1 MLDLAQEAGGRV
13 KFVAHGRYGVLD
25 RRMAA
30 LPHHR
35 EQNLLFLGHVAV
47 QLIPQGQERLSQPDR
62 GFLVVAMH
70 GHDLLGQR
78 DQPVHLDPMGLVVAG
93 ENVVDQGCDVAT
105 KSALQNI
112 HIGDFNISDFQA
124 ANTVS
129 TAADLNIDI
138 TGCAAG
144 ITGADVLFSGEA
156 DTLAP
161 TLLKLTDT
169 GGSGGMATGIAVQ
182 ILDAQSQQEIPLN
195 QVQPLTPLKA
205 GDNTPKYQLRYK
217 STKAGATG
225 GNATAVLYFDL
236 VYQ

>member
-1 MLDLAQEAGGRV
+1 MKKKTIFQCVILFFSILNIHVGMAGPEQV
-13 KFVAHGRYGVLD
+13 SMHIYG
-25 RRMAA
+25 
-30 LPHHR
+30 
-35 EQNLLFLGHVAV
+35 
-47 QLIPQGQERLSQPDR
+47 
-62 GFLVVAMH
+62 
-70 GHDLLGQR
+70 
-78 DQPVHLDPMGLVVAG
+78 
-93 ENVVDQGCDVAT
+93 NVVDQGCDVAT

-205 GDNTPKYQLRYK
+205 GDNTLKYQLRYK

-236 VYQ
+236 VYHRLRAFRSCPFNERQSSARAGRSLRRRNGACCRAQRTRRSQ

>member
-1 MLDLAQEAGGRV
+1 MKKKTIFQCVILFFSILNIHVGMAGPEQV
-13 KFVAHGRYGVLD
+13 SMHIYG
-25 RRMAA
+25 
-30 LPHHR
+30 
-35 EQNLLFLGHVAV
+35 
-47 QLIPQGQERLSQPDR
+47 
-62 GFLVVAMH
+62 
-70 GHDLLGQR
+70 
-78 DQPVHLDPMGLVVAG
+78 
-93 ENVVDQGCDVAT
+93 NVVDQGCDVAT

-169 GGSGGMATGIAVQ
+169 GGSGGMATGPTA
-182 ILDAQSQQEIPLN
+182 AR
-195 QVQPLTPLKA
+195 
-205 GDNTPKYQLRYK
+205 PKGVLVSKLSLIDTK
-217 STKAGATG
+217 STSFFRKTSSIRYI
-225 GNATAVLYFDL
+225 VSFCEREIRSSLYTKTL
-236 VYQ
+236 S

>member
-1 MLDLAQEAGGRV
+1 MKKKTIFQCVILFFSILNIHVGMAGPEQV
-13 KFVAHGRYGVLD
+13 SMHIYG
-25 RRMAA
+25 
-30 LPHHR
+30 
-35 EQNLLFLGHVAV
+35 
-47 QLIPQGQERLSQPDR
+47 
-62 GFLVVAMH
+62 
-70 GHDLLGQR
+70 
-78 DQPVHLDPMGLVVAG
+78 
-93 ENVVDQGCDVAT
+93 NVVDQGCDVAT

-112 HIGDFNISDFQA
+112 HIGDFNIS
-124 ANTVS
+124 
-129 TAADLNIDI
+129 
-138 TGCAAG
+138 CAAG

-205 GDNTPKYQLRYK
+205 GDNTLKYQLRYK

>member
-1 MLDLAQEAGGRV
+1 MKKKTIFQYVILFFSFLNTHVGMAGPEQV
-13 KFVAHGRYGVLD
+13 SMHIYG
-25 RRMAA
+25 
-30 LPHHR
+30 
-35 EQNLLFLGHVAV
+35 N
-47 QLIPQGQERLSQPDR
+47 
-62 GFLVVAMH
+62 
-70 GHDLLGQR
+70 
-78 DQPVHLDPMGLVVAG
+78 
-93 ENVVDQGCDVAT
+93 VAT

-205 GDNTPKYQLRYK
+205 GDNTLKYQLRYK

>member
-1 MLDLAQEAGGRV
+1 MKKKTIFQCVILFFSILNIHVGMAGPEQV
-13 KFVAHGRYGVLD
+13 SMHIYG
-25 RRMAA
+25 
-30 LPHHR
+30 
-35 EQNLLFLGHVAV
+35 
-47 QLIPQGQERLSQPDR
+47 
-62 GFLVVAMH
+62 
-70 GHDLLGQR
+70 
-78 DQPVHLDPMGLVVAG
+78 
-93 ENVVDQGCDVAT
+93 NVVDQGCDVA
-105 KSALQNI
+105 
-112 HIGDFNISDFQA
+112 SDFQA

-195 QVQPLTPLKA
+195 QIQPLTPLKA
-205 GDNTPKYQLRYK
+205 GDNTLKYQLRYK

>member
-1 MLDLAQEAGGRV
+1 MKKNTIFQVVILSFTLLYMHVGIAGPEQV
-13 KFVAHGRYGVLD
+13 SMHIYG
-25 RRMAA
+25 
-30 LPHHR
+30 
-35 EQNLLFLGHVAV
+35 
-47 QLIPQGQERLSQPDR
+47 
-62 GFLVVAMH
+62 
-70 GHDLLGQR
+70 
-78 DQPVHLDPMGLVVAG
+78 
-93 ENVVDQGCDVAT
+93 NVVDQGCDVAT

-112 HIGDFNISDFQA
+112 HIGDFNISDFQT

-156 DTLAP
+156 DTLVP

-195 QVQPLTPLKA
+195 QVLPLTPLKA
-205 GDNTPKYQLRYK
+205 GG
-217 STKAGATG
+217 AG
-225 GNATAVLYFDL
+225 
-236 VYQ
+236 

>member
-1 MLDLAQEAGGRV
+1 
-13 KFVAHGRYGVLD
+13 
-25 RRMAA
+25 
-30 LPHHR
+30 
-35 EQNLLFLGHVAV
+35 
-47 QLIPQGQERLSQPDR
+47 
-62 GFLVVAMH
+62 
-70 GHDLLGQR
+70 
-78 DQPVHLDPMGLVVAG
+78 
-93 ENVVDQGCDVAT
+93 
-105 KSALQNI
+105 LQNI

-195 QVQPLTPLKA
+195 
-205 GDNTPKYQLRYK
+205 
-217 STKAGATG
+217 
-225 GNATAVLYFDL
+225 
-236 VYQ
+236 

>member
-1 MLDLAQEAGGRV
+1 MKKKTIYKIACCLTAGFLLCSCGKNEEA
-13 KFVAHGRYGVLD
+13 LD
-25 RRMAA
+25 R
-30 LPHHR
+30 PYS
-35 EQNLLFLGHVAV
+35 FT
-47 QLIPQGQERLSQPDR
+47 ERSFP
-62 GFLVVAMH
+62 
-70 GHDLLGQR
+70 
-78 DQPVHLDPMGLVVAG
+78 
-93 ENVVDQGCDVAT
+93 VDQGCDVAT

-205 GDNTPKYQLRYK
+205 GDNTLKYQLRYK

>member
-1 MLDLAQEAGGRV
+1 MKKKTIFQCVILFFSILNIHVGMAGPEQV
-13 KFVAHGRYGVLD
+13 SMHIYG
-25 RRMAA
+25 
-30 LPHHR
+30 
-35 EQNLLFLGHVAV
+35 
-47 QLIPQGQERLSQPDR
+47 
-62 GFLVVAMH
+62 
-70 GHDLLGQR
+70 
-78 DQPVHLDPMGLVVAG
+78 
-93 ENVVDQGCDVAT
+93 NVVDQGCDVAT

-169 GGSGGMATGIAVQ
+169 GGSGGMGFV
-182 ILDAQSQQEIPLN
+182 E
-195 QVQPLTPLKA
+195 
-205 GDNTPKYQLRYK
+205 
-217 STKAGATG
+217 
-225 GNATAVLYFDL
+225 
-236 VYQ
+236 

>member
-1 MLDLAQEAGGRV
+1 MKKKTIFQCVILFFSILNIHVGMAGPEQV
-13 KFVAHGRYGVLD
+13 SMHIYG
-25 RRMAA
+25 
-30 LPHHR
+30 
-35 EQNLLFLGHVAV
+35 
-47 QLIPQGQERLSQPDR
+47 
-62 GFLVVAMH
+62 
-70 GHDLLGQR
+70 
-78 DQPVHLDPMGLVVAG
+78 
-93 ENVVDQGCDVAT
+93 NVVDQGCDVAT

-169 GGSGGMATGIAVQ
+169 GGKVVWQRGLPLQ
-182 ILDAQSQQEIPLN
+182 ILMRSQQRNPAQSGPAS
-195 QVQPLTPLKA
+195 TPHESR
-205 GDNTPKYQLRYK
+205 G
-217 STKAGATG
+217 
-225 GNATAVLYFDL
+225 
-236 VYQ
+236 

>member
-1 MLDLAQEAGGRV
+1 MKKKTIFQCVILFFSILNIHVGMAGPEQV
-13 KFVAHGRYGVLD
+13 SMHIYG
-25 RRMAA
+25 
-30 LPHHR
+30 
-35 EQNLLFLGHVAV
+35 
-47 QLIPQGQERLSQPDR
+47 
-62 GFLVVAMH
+62 
-70 GHDLLGQR
+70 
-78 DQPVHLDPMGLVVAG
+78 
-93 ENVVDQGCDVAT
+93 NVVDQGCDVAT

-182 ILDAQSQQEIPLN
+182 IVDAQSQQEIPLN

-205 GDNTPKYQLRYK
+205 GDNTLKYQLRYK